1 MASLINELICILED
15 ETGCYQRLLDMADNK
30 KDVIIRGDVPS
41 LQEITKIEQELA
53 GHILR
58 LEKKR
63 KQNLEDMCLVLGKK
77 TEEMTISKLIDVLK
91 GEEKERLKIISEAL
105 LEAIQTLQIHNNTN
119 RELIEQSLEFVN
131 FTFNA
136 VQSSINTPVNNSY
149 QAKGN
154 RYSEQQGRN
163 FFDAKQ

>member
-1 MASLINELICILED
+1 MASLINELISILED
-15 ETGCYQRLLDMADNK
+15 ETGCYQKLLDMADNK

-63 KQNLEDMCLVLGKK
+63 KQNLDDMCLVLGKK
-77 TEEMTISKLIDVLK
+77 IEEMTISHLIDLLK
-91 GEEKERLKIISEAL
+91 GEEKEKLKKISESL
-105 LEAIQTLQIHNNTN
+105 LDAVTKLQIYNNTYKD
-119 RELIEQSLEFVN
+119 LIEHSLEFIN

-136 VQSSINTPVNNSY
+136 MQSTVNAPVNNSY

-154 RYSEQQGRN
+154 RYDESQGRS

>member
-1 MASLINELICILED
+1 MASLIEELINVLEE
-15 ETGCYQRLLDMADNK
+15 ETGCYQKLLDMADNK
-30 KDVIIRGDVPS
+30 KDVIIKGDVPS

-63 KQNLEDMCLVLGKK
+63 KQNLEDICLVLNKK
-77 TEEMTISKLIDVLK
+77 PEEMTNKKLIAILK
-91 GEEKERLKIISEAL
+91 GEEKEKLESVNNMLVEIVEAL
-105 LEAIQTLQIHNNTN
+105 QTHNNIHK
-119 RELIEQSLEFVN
+119 ELIQQSLDFID
-131 FTFNA
+131 FTVNA
-136 VQSSINTPVNNSY
+136 VQSSTTAVKGNSY

-154 RYSEQQGRN
+154 RNDDFGGRN

>member
-1 MASLINELICILED
+1 VASLIEELFCVLEE
-15 ETGCYQRLLDMADNK
+15 ETGCYKTLLDMADNK

-63 KQNLEDMCLVLGKK
+63 MNTLDDICLVLNKNS
-77 TEEMTISKLIDVLK
+77 EEITISKLVDILL
-91 GEEKERLKIISEAL
+91 GEEKNQLRQMNENLI
-105 LEAIQTLQIHNNTN
+105 AILSKLRQSNEICTK
-119 RELIEQSLEFVN
+119 LIQQSLEFID
-131 FTFNA
+131 FTVNA
-136 VQSSINTPVNNSY
+136 VQSTTSASMGNSY

-154 RYSEQQGRN
+154 RSDEFQGRN